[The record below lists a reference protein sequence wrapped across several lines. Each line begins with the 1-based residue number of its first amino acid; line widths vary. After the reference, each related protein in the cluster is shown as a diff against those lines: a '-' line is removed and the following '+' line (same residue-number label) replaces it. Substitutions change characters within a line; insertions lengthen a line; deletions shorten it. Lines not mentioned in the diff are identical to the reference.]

1 MRSLFM
7 NDKSFEGNQKNKTDN
22 QKAMKEFDQL
32 KLADYAKV
40 LQRFIH
46 DCETPMTIGLQGD
59 WGIGKSTLLNMLRV
73 ELPEKHPIVDFNTW
87 QYSLFGQDEYL
98 GLSAVSA
105 MLALIEEK
113 FEKYLPKDENSAWKK
128 ASTKVKGVLRTVKV
142 GIGPLSI
149 GSANEIAAAES
160 SGPDYT
166 DISGI
171 MKDLKNDF
179 ESMIN
184 DILKAAGPNK
194 ISKIIFF
201 IDDIDRVKPV
211 KALELLESLKNFFDV
226 NGCVFV
232 LAVDYEV
239 VQIGM
244 AEKLGVDLQKI
255 SGKSFFDKII
265 NLPFAMPTQSY
276 SLDKYLENLLKDNGL
291 AIDAMKAKDWKEMS
305 QISNVTIGRN
315 PRSIKRAVNYMKVIG
330 ILRSKVSD
338 FLEDGKGM
346 NDLLNIYDIKKEHR
360 SKPMDLKL
368 RWCLVCMQVAW
379 PELYSY
385 FVKNPSVE
393 TINNLED
400 WEFLDSLSEIKK
412 MYDRVNDEEE
422 LKNNISD
429 FFDILYSILDFN
441 KDDKISHDELRPLL
455 FVMYYTKMTEVH
467 FLKEDPPFLEFTK
480 NVLANAKRKEP
491 YNIFLNEIFKS
502 SHWFQSRKI
511 TYKRSSSGRFISLV
525 YDRKRIGT
533 LVSMSTQ
540 PFKFRVGFDD
550 EILVRDMQKN
560 NKPGL
565 PIPMSTSDQEREYLD
580 YDKYIKDYEGRQTGW
595 GETEIDIELFM
606 KDYPID
612 NQLNQRCLRRLLN
625 QVYHEL
631 TRERK

>member
-7 NDKSFEGNQKNKTDN
+7 NDKSFEGDQKNKKDN
-22 QKAMKEFDQL
+22 QKAMKDFDQL

-40 LQRFIH
+40 LERFID

-59 WGIGKSTLLNMLRV
+59 WGIGKTTLLNMLRV
-73 ELPEKHPIVDFNTW
+73 ELPDKHPIVDFNTW

-105 MLALIEEK
+105 MLTLIEEK
-113 FEKYLPKDENSAWKK
+113 FKKHLPDEEDSALKR
-128 ASTKVKGVLRTVKV
+128 ASNKVKGVLRTVKV

-179 ESMIN
+179 ESMIEE
-184 DILKAAGPNK
+184 ILKNAGPNK

-211 KALELLESLKNFFDV
+211 KALELLEALKNFFDV
-226 NGCVFV
+226 KGCVFV

-244 AEKLGVDLQKI
+244 ADKLGVDLQKL

-265 NLPFAMPTQSY
+265 NLPFSMPTQSY
-276 SLDKYLENLLKDNGL
+276 SLDKYLRTLLENSNLAVTSMKDR
-291 AIDAMKAKDWKEMS
+291 DWKQMS

-315 PRSIKRAVNYMKVIG
+315 PRSIKRAVNYMKVVG
-330 ILRSKVSD
+330 LLRERVKN
-338 FLEDGKGM
+338 FLADGKGM
-346 NDLLNIYDIKKEHR
+346 NELVKSYGIKKNEAA
-360 SKPMDLKL
+360 DLKL

-400 WEFLDSLSEIKK
+400 WEYLDSLSEIKK
-412 MYDRVNDEEE
+412 MYDRVNDDEE

-429 FFDILYSILDFN
+429 FFDILYSILDID
-441 KDDKISHDELRPLL
+441 KDDKISHEELRPLL

-467 FLKEDPPFLEFTK
+467 FLKEDPPYLEFTK
-480 NVLANAKRKEP
+480 SVLSNAKNEKGL
-491 YNIFLNEIFKS
+491 YDIFLNDIFKS
-502 SHWFQSRKI
+502 SHWFQSRMI
-511 TYKRSSSGRFISLV
+511 TFKRSSSGRFISLV

-540 PFKFRVGFDD
+540 PFKFRIGFDD
-550 EILVRDMQKN
+550 EILVRDMEKN
-560 NKPGL
+560 NEPGL
-565 PIPMSTSDQEREYLD
+565 PVPGSTSVEEIEYLD
-580 YDKYIKDYEGRQTGW
+580 YHKYVKDYEGRQTGW
-595 GETEIDIELFM
+595 GETEVAIDLFI

-612 NQLNQRCLRRLLN
+612 NPLNQRCLRRLLN

-631 TRERK
+631 TRKRK